1 MGNVGKTLQQGL
13 SELKGRDLSSVEFVR
28 DYVQFRFDGPYL
40 TMHVLPSIITAQG
53 DTLTPDKRCYRDFL
67 CERIGVKVRD
77 IEVVAHTEVAVHF
90 EDGTIFKLSLQKE
103 DRRGPEALEFI
114 NDGGD
119 IWVT

>member
-13 SELKGRDLSSVEFVR
+13 LELRGRELASVEFVR

-40 TMHVLPSIITAQG
+40 TVHVLPSIITAHG
-53 DTLTPDKRCYRDFL
+53 DTLTPGERCYRDSL

-77 IEVVAHTEVAVHF
+77 TEVVAHTEVAVHF
-90 EDGTIFKLSLQKE
+90 EDGTAFRISLREE
-103 DRRGPEALEFI
+103 DYRGPEAVEFI
-114 NDGGD
+114 NEGGD